1 MKIVKVS
8 EVQPTSRFPGVFSRP
23 LLNPDQGSAAVTM
36 SELTIQPGAT
46 LPQHSHLVEEAF
58 FVVQGKGEAL
68 AGGESSPVEAGAALL
83 APAGSMH
90 GFRNTGGE
98 DMKVICMYPA
108 VNPVAFFPKEK

>member
-1 MKIVKVS
+1 MKIVKVGQV
-8 EVQPTSRFPGVFSRP
+8 EPTSRFPGVFSRP

-46 LPQHSHLVEEAF
+46 LPRHSHLAEEAF

-68 AGGESSPVEAGAALL
+68 GSGESSAIGAGMALL

-90 GFRNTGGE
+90 GFRNTGSE
-98 DMKVICMYPA
+98 DLKVICMYPV
-108 VNPVAFFPKEK
+108 VNPVAFFPEEK